1 MDDEEAELQAI
12 RAKYKRK
19 REQEEEEARKKK
31 RDSSLTKEDVWVYYE
46 SIMSLMK
53 YILTNTGFV
62 HSQVAEIVRECIK
75 PLKEEIQSV
84 KETVTSFRA
93 SDADTSATSE
103 KLP

>member
-1 MDDEEAELQAI
+1 MKKPSYRPSAQNISVKES
-12 RAKYKRK
+12 KRRRRRGK
-19 REQEEEEARKKK
+19 RNETLVSLKKM
-31 RDSSLTKEDVWVYYE
+31 YE
-46 SIMSLMK
+46 SIMSLMI

-75 PLKEEIQSV
+75 PLKDEIQSV
-84 KETVTSFRA
+84 KETVTSFRV

>member
-1 MDDEEAELQAI
+1 MKKQSCKPSAQNISVKES
-12 RAKYKRK
+12 RRK
-19 REQEEEEARKKK
+19 RRREKRNETPVSLKKM
-31 RDSSLTKEDVWVYYE
+31 YE
-46 SIMSLMK
+46 SIMSLMI
-53 YILTNTGFV
+53 YILINTGFV

-75 PLKEEIQSV
+75 PLKDEIQSV